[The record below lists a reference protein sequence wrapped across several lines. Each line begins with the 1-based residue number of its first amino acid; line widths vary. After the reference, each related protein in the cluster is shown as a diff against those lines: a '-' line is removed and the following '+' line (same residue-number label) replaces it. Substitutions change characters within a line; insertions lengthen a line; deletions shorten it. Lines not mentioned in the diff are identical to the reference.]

1 MKKKFLGILLAIV
14 SLFSVSSVSAA
25 TVIDAPATNKG
36 IEITASVDPAT
47 SENEWIATYSI
58 VYTITEEYDIEAN
71 NGQINLNVID
81 DELRV
86 LEEIDPSLPG
96 DIGKFSVT
104 IINKSNYVFDFDKVI
119 VSTADITGYQNFDKP
134 TVEVFDGN
142 SINIKS
148 SWNANRTGNA
158 ALKALGGTSDNYVE
172 EALKNILDEEG
183 NQKYPNGVK
192 DLDKYYLDFYS
203 EQDGVEYTSL
213 KEIIKQTTAGNA
225 IAKETN
231 ENIAKAYY
239 EYFYDTLITVL
250 PSNVPVV
257 QSPAQTYEEDYSAKS
272 YMEGTTTELEEQ
284 LKEEIGTIEADETKE
299 SSFNV
304 VLDGPLTNNAFQSYS
319 YFYNVN
325 YQLQATKGNVIAR
338 YVDEDGKELTTE
350 VISSGYIN
358 TEYKSEAKE
367 FDGYELIEV
376 KGKETG
382 IYTKEDIVVTYVY
395 QFVLG
400 EGGEEEK
407 EEPTNLVQTGSEV
420 DYSLMT
426 SALITI
432 SLMAIALKTK
442 KKNN

>member
-25 TVIDAPATNKG
+25 TVIDTPATNKG
-36 IEITASVDPAT
+36 IEITASA
-47 SENEWIATYSI
+47 EGLTYSI

-96 DIGKFSVT
+96 DIGKFNVT
-104 IINKSNYVFDFDKVI
+104 IINKSNYVFDFDKLI
-119 VSTADITGYQNFDKP
+119 VSTANITGYQNLDKP

-142 SINIKS
+142 SINITS
-148 SWNANRTGNA
+148 YWNANRTENA
-158 ALKALGGTSDNYVE
+158 ALRALGGTSDKYVE

-213 KEIIKQTTAGNA
+213 KEIVKQITAGNA

-231 ENIAKAYY
+231 ENVSILYY
-239 EYFYDTLITVL
+239 EYFYNTLLTVL

-257 QSPAQTYEEDYSAKS
+257 QSPAQTYEEDYSVKS
-272 YMEGTTTELEEQ
+272 YMEGTTTELKEQ
-284 LKEEIGTIEADETKE
+284 LKEEIGTIEVDQTKE

-304 VLDGPLTNNAFQSYS
+304 VLDGPLTNNAYQSYN

-358 TEYKSEAKE
+358 TEYKSESKE
-367 FDGYELIEV
+367 FEGYELIET
-376 KGKETG
+376 KGEETG
-382 IYTKEDIVVTYVY
+382 TYTKEDIVVTYVY
-395 QFVLG
+395 QFVMG
-400 EGGEEEK
+400 QGEEE
-407 EEPTNLVQTGSEV
+407 EEEETEEIVNTGSTINV
-420 DYSLMT
+420 TLMSAVT
-426 SALITI
+426 VIISALSLSLI
-432 SLMAIALKTK
+432 SK
-442 KKNN
+442 KRNN